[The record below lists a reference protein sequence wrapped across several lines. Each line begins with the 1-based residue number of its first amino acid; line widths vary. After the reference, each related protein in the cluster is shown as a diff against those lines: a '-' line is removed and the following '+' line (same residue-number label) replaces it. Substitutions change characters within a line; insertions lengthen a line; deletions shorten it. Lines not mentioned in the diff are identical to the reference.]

1 MYETII
7 IVLFQMNALVF
18 QIRPEGDAVYKS
30 DLEPWSKY
38 LTGKQVCELSSFINK
53 SHEGLYVN

>member
-1 MYETII
+1 
-7 IVLFQMNALVF
+7 MNALVF
-18 QIRPEGDAVYKS
+18 QIRPEGDAFYKS

-38 LTGKQVCELSSFINK
+38 LTGKQVGELSSFINK